1 MKKYTEFSFRVY
13 ASLYLNGDEEEVL
26 ESLEGFGTDICG
38 EGTICEASVDTDEIE
53 VEEAKAENPDGPFP
67 AYIYVRV
74 DAPAV
79 MPEKL
84 DELTKALA
92 KAVNTI
98 EFNIDGEE
106 QEIEE

>member
-1 MKKYTEFSFRVY
+1 MKYTEFNFKVY
-13 ASLYLNGDEEEVL
+13 ASFYLDGDEEEVL
-26 ESLEGFGTDICG
+26 DYLDGFGTDICG
-38 EGTICEASVDTDEIE
+38 EGTICEVSVDTDEIE
-53 VEEAKAENPDGPFP
+53 VEEAKAQDPDGPFP
-67 AYIYVRV
+67 AYIYVTV

-92 KAVNTI
+92 KAVDINEINI
-98 EFNIDGEE
+98 EGEE